1 MDPLN
6 EWFTM
11 RIFPYRIRGAKLFWS
26 SVFVTKYKQWW
37 FSRRKPLG
45 HGSLSFRPKIFTRA
59 FLPLVGSEITEP
71 LLADVWQITVTWSK
85 TGVNVVKRWHL
96 EASCHANPEERNED
110 DKYWINLYYLKYV
123 QDNTGINSNEWW
135 THKLEISNSI
145 FYLDRSSDCICLL
158 DCNILTLNISSLNIH
173 WWNFLLISFSTKVRV
188 QFAMNHFQ
196 L

>member
-11 RIFPYRIRGAKLFWS
+11 RIFSYRIRGAKLFWS

-59 FLPLVGSEITEP
+59 LLPLH
-71 LLADVWQITVTWSK
+71 WSDQRVLSSYWLTSDK
-85 TGVNVVKRWHL
+85 SLWPGVRLVL
-96 EASCHANPEERNED
+96 MLSSAGILGASCHANPEERSED
-110 DKYWINLYYLKYV
+110 DKYWINLYYLKYI

-135 THKLEISNSI
+135 THKLEISKN
-145 FYLDRSSDCICLL
+145 LVLNLL
-158 DCNILTLNISSLNIH
+158 S
-173 WWNFLLISFSTKVRV
+173 W
-188 QFAMNHFQ
+188 
-196 L
+196 